1 MCMYVY
7 MCVFDFSISSH
18 SFIQSIYN
26 TFVAFMKKRV
36 DAVELS
42 ELLKRDENL
51 RKKKDLYLDPRM
63 DTIIGH
69 LEGGFVKNKDE
80 MFRKAANLMV
90 HSLYP
95 PAILHWMRVLGNESV
110 MVVPSEKLRVSK
122 RGGNNK
128 ELKDTLDKVYKFLG
142 LCPFGK
148 LPEAVVHETRDP
160 EGIKDEA
167 VLNHTMISMLEVFFA
182 PYNQILSVMT
192 NGEVSYDRAFNL
204 PSRSLEFRPSYE
216 WKQLLPWHTTPN
228 GVETRLP
235 VGMCW
240 FI

>member
-95 PAILHWMRVLGNESV
+95 PAILHWMRVWCESV
-110 MVVPSEKLRVSK
+110 MVVPSEKL
-122 RGGNNK
+122 
-128 ELKDTLDKVYKFLG
+128 KV
-142 LCPFGK
+142 
-148 LPEAVVHETRDP
+148 
-160 EGIKDEA
+160 
-167 VLNHTMISMLEVFFA
+167 
-182 PYNQILSVMT
+182 T
-192 NGEVSYDRAFNL
+192 NAGAAIRN
-204 PSRSLEFRPSYE
+204 
-216 WKQLLPWHTTPN
+216 
-228 GVETRLP
+228 
-235 VGMCW
+235 
-240 FI
+240 